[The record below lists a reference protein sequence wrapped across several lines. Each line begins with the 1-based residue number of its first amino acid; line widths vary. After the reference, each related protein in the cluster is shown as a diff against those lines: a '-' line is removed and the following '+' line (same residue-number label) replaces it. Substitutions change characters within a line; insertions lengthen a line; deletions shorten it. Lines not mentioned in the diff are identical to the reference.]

1 MSGPRGHDGPTLCEI
16 KAINNLEKLLEELSE
31 KYRVDKEDIMIGWS
45 DIPPSDSGV
54 LVYVC
59 LSIYPTEYFRKNML
73 PSGRWVCRQYF
84 RNEPAASPAQKGT
97 YDYRNRIAYI

>member
-16 KAINNLEKLLEELSE
+16 KAINILEKLLEELSE

-84 RNEPAASPAQKGT
+84 RNEPAASPTQKGT
-97 YDYRNRIAYI
+97 YDYRNRIAYV